1 MNLYVKSMVSQRCKM
16 VVQEELLKLGLHE
29 VSVELGKVVII
40 EHISTI
46 QREQFREALHITGL
60 ELLDD
65 KREIIIERV
74 KNVVT
79 DLIYNTVEAPLV
91 NFSVFLSVKMGYDYI
106 YLANLFSELNGCTLE
121 HYVIA
126 NKIERVKELLLE
138 DEMNLSEISYLM
150 HYSSVSHLSAQFKKE
165 TGFTPSC
172 FKNNG
177 DYAGRQF
184 VECI

>member
-1 MNLYVKSMVSQRCKM
+1 MNLYVKSMVSLRCKM
-16 VVQEELLKLGLHE
+16 AIQEVLKKLGFHE
-29 VSVELGKVVII
+29 VSIDLGKVVI
-40 EHISTI
+40 EESLTPN
-46 QREQFREALHITGL
+46 QKDSFRQSIRFFGL
-60 ELLDD
+60 ELIDD
-65 KREIIIERV
+65 KREVIVERI

-79 DLIYNTVEAPLV
+79 EMVYHSEEAPLV
-91 NFSVFLSVKMGYDYI
+91 NFSVFLSSRLGYDYI
-106 YLANLFSELNGCTLE
+106 YLANLFSDLNGCTLE

-165 TGFTPSC
+165 TGYTPSC